1 MSIHEQ
7 IEYSQEKD
15 EVDGVVR
22 FGTNSTPKAADHA
35 LVFMLRFLSTGEK
48 VPISYSFSSGGTNS
62 AQLSRLITLHIEQ
75 LQNLGYH
82 IVATISD
89 QCKTN
94 ESAIVKLIEKSNRDR
109 GHEGKLLCH
118 QQREKKFSRLSLSII
133 NLLCCNLLCRG
144 HLHHWEK

>member
-1 MSIHEQ
+1 MKKLILIHFLIQMSIHEQ

-35 LVFMLRFLSTGEK
+35 LVFMIRFLSTGEK

-62 AQLSRLITLHIEQ
+62 VQLSRLITLHVEQ

-82 IVATISD
+82 TVASISD

-94 ESAIVKLIEKSNRDR
+94 ESAIAKLIEKSNRDR
-109 GHEGKLLCH
+109 GKEGKLRR
-118 QQREKKFSRLSLSII
+118 QQREKKLFCKTVIV
-133 NLLCCNLLCRG
+133 NNYFTLL
-144 HLHHWEK
+144 